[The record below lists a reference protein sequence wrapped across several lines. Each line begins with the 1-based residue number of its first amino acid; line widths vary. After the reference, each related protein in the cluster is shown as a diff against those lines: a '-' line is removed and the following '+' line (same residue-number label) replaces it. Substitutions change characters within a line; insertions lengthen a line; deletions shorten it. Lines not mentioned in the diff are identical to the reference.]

1 MINLPKVVLISALT
15 LSIVSLTACSLF
27 ERNPPEPKSSIVLF
41 DNPGQ
46 LTGISYKSL
55 GDISGAA
62 CQVNASDPVV
72 TVRQAEQQIQRHAQ
86 RIGASAVLVQNC
98 EILQGTPGCV
108 RQTVCKG
115 EALKFGELN

>member
-1 MINLPKVVLISALT
+1 MPNIRKIALLSVLT
-15 LSIVSLTACSLF
+15 LSIASLTGCSLLG
-27 ERNPPEPKSSIVLF
+27 NPPEPKSTIVLF
-41 DNPGQ
+41 DNPQQ
-46 LTGISYKSL
+46 LAGITYKSL
-55 GDISGAA
+55 GNISGAA
-62 CQVNASDPVV
+62 CQMSASDPIV

-98 EILQGTPGCV
+98 EILQGTPGCI